1 VKERWQYCPFCGR
14 ELSKMMNEGR
24 ERIFC
29 VPEKRFIY
37 DNPVPASTAVV
48 FDDKGRILLV
58 LRNREPGSGRW
69 ALPGGFIEIGESP
82 AAAAA
87 RELEEETGV
96 RGCDPILV
104 DVIHEESEFYGTSL
118 VITGYLFAKSSG
130 SPVAGDDAADVA
142 FFELGALPPLAF
154 RSHEM
159 LIRKSLRQGS

>member
-1 VKERWQYCPFCGR
+1 
-14 ELSKMMNEGR
+14 
-24 ERIFC
+24 
-29 VPEKRFIY
+29 
-37 DNPVPASTAVV
+37 
-48 FDDKGRILLV
+48 V

-96 RGCDPILV
+96 RGCDPVLV

-118 VITGYLFAKSSG
+118 VITGYRFEKSSG
-130 SPVAGDDAADVA
+130 APVAGDDADDAA
-142 FFELGALPPLAF
+142 FFELDALPPLAF
-154 RSHEM
+154 RSHEL

>member
-1 VKERWQYCPFCGR
+1 MKERWQYCPFCGR
-14 ELSKMMNEGR
+14 ELSKMMDEGR

-96 RGCDPILV
+96 RGCDPVLV

-118 VITGYLFAKSSG
+118 VITGYRFEKSSG
-130 SPVAGDDAADVA
+130 APVAGDDADDAA
-142 FFELGALPPLAF
+142 FFELDALPPLAF
-154 RSHEM
+154 RSHEL